1 MQALRSFYSI
11 CLVFPSLFFQ
21 IIHPQAIAAI
31 SYGELIDKITIL
43 TIKTERIRDQEKLK
57 NIYRELEALQQT
69 YIQCISNPDLIIEF
83 QHALKTVNEELWD
96 IEDAIRVKE
105 RHQEFD
111 EEFIQ
116 LARKVYLTNDR
127 RCMIKKQI
135 DKILGSH
142 LTEEKS
148 YENIT

>member
-1 MQALRSFYSI
+1 MEALRNSYSI
-11 CLVFPSLFFQ
+11 CFVFLFLFSQTIPS
-21 IIHPQAIAAI
+21 QAIAAI

-43 TIKTERIRDQEKLK
+43 TIKTERIGDQEKLK

-69 YIQCISNPDLIIEF
+69 YIQCISDPDLIIEF

-116 LARKVYLTNDR
+116 LARKVYTTNDK
-127 RCMIKKQI
+127 RCVIKKQI
-135 DKILGSH
+135 DKILGSPI
-142 LTEEKS
+142 TEEKS
-148 YENIT
+148 YENIR